1 MKNASKTS
9 TFRAKALRREVSA
22 TNDEGYSLEAST
34 FYMLILG
41 IVESISI
48 HSFLV
53 LTFVSKLS
61 MAS

>member
-9 TFRAKALRREVSA
+9 TFRVKALRREVSA
-22 TNDEGYSLEAST
+22 TNDEGSSIETST
-34 FYMLILG
+34 FYLLILG

-61 MAS
+61 IAS